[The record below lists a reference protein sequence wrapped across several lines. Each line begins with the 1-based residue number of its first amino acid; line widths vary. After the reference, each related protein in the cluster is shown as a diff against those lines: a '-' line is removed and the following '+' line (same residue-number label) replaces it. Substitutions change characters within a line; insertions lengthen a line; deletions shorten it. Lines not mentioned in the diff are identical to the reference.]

1 MNDKKN
7 EFTGLE
13 IAVIGMSCRVPGAN
27 NLDDFWKVLSQGEN
41 TISFFSDEELKESGI
56 NENYL
61 RHTNYI
67 KAKGILGN
75 AEYFDPAFF
84 GYTPADARVM
94 DPQIRMLHE
103 CTWEALE
110 DSGYNSFEFP
120 GLIGLFT
127 GATSN
132 VEWLSR
138 AYLCNDIDVDD
149 YTKSLLC
156 NKDFASTLISYR
168 LNLRGPSVSVS
179 AACSTSLVAVH
190 MACQSLLSGECN
202 IAVAGGV
209 SIIVPEK
216 VGYHYNVN
224 MMHSPD
230 GYCRAFDENAG
241 GTLFSNGAG
250 MIALKPL
257 EDAIKDHDNIYAI
270 IKGSAINNDG
280 SRKVGYTAPSA
291 SGEATAIKQA
301 LSASQVNP
309 ETISYVEAH
318 GTGTIIG
325 DPIEVE
331 ALKKAYNTSK
341 CGYCGIGSL
350 KSNMGHMD
358 AASGIAGCIK
368 TILSMRYKLMPP
380 SINFTKANS
389 KIEFE
394 NSPFYVNTTLKRWED
409 DFNPIRAGV
418 SSFGVGGTNAHI
430 ILEEA
435 LMGKELNQGRKYKIV
450 VVSAQSNNA
459 LENASHNLAD
469 YIEKHNEIN
478 LDDAV
483 YTLCVGRRRYNY
495 RKMFVCSSKSEM
507 VNALKMD
514 CDSSAKTH
522 YECEL
527 KKNIVFMFP
536 GQGAQYIKMGLGLY
550 KNELVFK
557 RTLDK
562 CFSILETYIGF
573 NLKDILYNGTDDIMN
588 NKILEETKITQPV
601 IFSFEYALAQLMM
614 SWGIYPQ
621 AMIGHSLGEYVAACI
636 SGVFSLEDALKIV
649 ALRGAMMQG
658 LPKGK
663 MVSIEISEDNLR
675 KYLNSKLDLVAVN
688 SGSKCVISGKE
699 EDIVAVVLVLENDGY
714 KTISLKTSHAYHSYM
729 MEPILEEFKGIMRS
743 IKLNSPS
750 IPYISCVSGK
760 WITSDEAMDVEY
772 WAKHLRK
779 TVQFNKGLDTLLTN
793 QSAVFIEVGPGR
805 TLTAFANQH
814 ANKKDIHKAVNLVRS
829 TKENIEDEC
838 FIMQEIGKMWMYS
851 VDVDWKKFYST
862 EVRYRISLP
871 TYPFERKKYSLPMV
885 LNRQLELITDCTV
898 NSISQDENNHEGPIT
913 EDEDTSNL
921 TKRMIQLWKE
931 YFGIDEISINDNFY
945 DLGGD
950 SLRAMSLIGKVNKT
964 FNTKITISSFLMK
977 PTIKD
982 LVMSLSEVNTEE
994 FKLIRKIEDRY
1005 YYPLSPSQ
1013 RRIYILSQLGNLGTS
1028 YNIPFALKIYG
1039 KLDKEKVESAFQK
1052 LIARHE
1058 ALRTEFKIMDDQPVQ
1073 IIKEHAEY
1081 EIEYYRSKLEEVN
1094 NIVNKF
1100 IRCFDIKK
1108 APLIR
1113 VGLIDID
1120 DSQCIFLFDIH
1131 HIVGDSISISILLSD
1146 FVKLYAGK
1154 KLAPNKYEYKDYA
1167 VWKTSDIN
1175 LQRLE
1180 SQRMFW
1186 INELV
1191 NSKPAINLQYD
1202 YSKKDEV
1209 TFIGDCL
1216 RFELPEHITKQLRAI
1231 SKTYSATMFIVIFT
1245 MYNIVLSKLSGDE
1258 DLTIG
1263 VITSGR
1269 VHPDIENI
1277 VGVFINM
1284 LALRNYPQKNKSFG
1298 EFITDVRDRT
1308 LQAFDNQ
1315 EYEFDSLVEELNIKR
1330 DGSNNPLFNA
1340 VFDWQNVEY
1349 GTMVIEGYKTENY
1362 EFKHK
1367 VAQFDIHFTGSEVSD
1382 KICFEIEYNTDLFKL
1397 ETIERM
1403 RDYFKEIIEIILLN
1417 NNITLGDIHLKYSL
1431 QEAKSSVNLESFEFG
1446 Y

>member
-1 MNDKKN
+1 MNGKKN

-13 IAVIGMSCRVPGAN
+13 IAVIGMSCRVPGAD
-27 NLDDFWKVLSQGEN
+27 NLDDFWEILSQGKN

-56 NENYL
+56 NEDCL
-61 RHTNYI
+61 RDTNYI

-84 GYTPADARVM
+84 GYTPAEARVM
-94 DPQIRMLHE
+94 DPQIRILHE

-127 GATSN
+127 GASSN

-138 AYLCNDIDVDD
+138 VYLCNYIDVDD
-149 YTKSLLC
+149 YTKSFLC

-168 LNLRGPSVSVS
+168 LNLRGPSVCVS
-179 AACSTSLVAVH
+179 AACSTSLAAIH
-190 MACQSLLSGECN
+190 IACQSLLSGECN
-202 IAVAGGV
+202 IAVAGGA

-216 VGYHYNVN
+216 VGYHYNVS

-230 GYCRAFDENAG
+230 GYCRVFDENAG

-250 MIALKPL
+250 IIVLKLL
-257 EDAIKDHDNIYAI
+257 EDAIKDHDNIYGI

-280 SRKVGYTAPSA
+280 SRKVGYTAPSV
-291 SGEATAIKQA
+291 SGESVAIKQA
-301 LSASQVNP
+301 LSAAQVNP

-325 DPIEVE
+325 DPIEIE
-331 ALKKAYNTSK
+331 ALKKAYNTNK
-341 CGYCGIGSL
+341 CGYCGVGSL
-350 KSNMGHMD
+350 KSNMGHLD

-368 TILSMRYKLMPP
+368 TILSMKHNFMPP
-380 SINFTKANS
+380 TLNFMKANPEIDF
-389 KIEFE
+389 K
-394 NSPFYVNTTLKRWED
+394 NSPFYVNTTLKRWGN

-418 SSFGVGGTNAHI
+418 SSFGIGGANAHI

-435 LMGKELNQGRKYKIV
+435 LMDKDLNQGRKYKIA
-450 VVSAQSNNA
+450 VVSAQSNHA
-459 LENASHNLAD
+459 LENASHNLAR

-495 RKMFVCSSKSEM
+495 RKMFVFSSKSDM
-507 VNALKMD
+507 VNGLKMD
-514 CDSSAKTH
+514 CDSDVKTYH
-522 YECEL
+522 ECES
-527 KKNIVFMFP
+527 KKNIIFMFP

-550 KNELVFK
+550 ENELVFK

-573 NLKDILYNGTDDIMN
+573 NLKDILYNSTDNIIN
-588 NKILEETKITQPV
+588 NKMLEETKIAQPV

-636 SGVFSLEDALKIV
+636 SGVFSLGDALKIV
-649 ALRGAMMQG
+649 ALRGAMMQD
-658 LPKGK
+658 LPKGN

-675 KYLNSKLDLVAVN
+675 NYLNSKVDLVAVN

-699 EDIVAVVLVLENDGY
+699 EDIVTVVLELEKDGY
-714 KTISLKTSHAYHSYM
+714 KTIPLKTSHAYHSYM
-729 MEPILEEFKGIMRS
+729 MEPILDEFKDIMRR
-743 IKLNSPS
+743 IKLNCPS

-760 WITSDEAMDVEY
+760 WITSDEATDVQY
-772 WAKHLRK
+772 WVKHLRK
-779 TVQFNKGLDTLLTN
+779 TVQFSKGLDALLTN

-805 TLTAFANQH
+805 TLTTFANQH
-814 ANKKDIHKAVNLVRS
+814 ANKRSIHKSINLVRS
-829 TKENIEDEC
+829 TKENIEDDY
-838 FIMQEIGKMWMYS
+838 FILEQVGKMWMYG
-851 VDVDWKKFYST
+851 VDVDWKKFYSN

-871 TYPFERKKYSLPMV
+871 TYPFDRKKYSLPIP
-885 LNRQLELITDCTV
+885 LNSQLELVTDCTRD
-898 NSISQDENNHEGPIT
+898 SISQAERDYECPKIQN
-913 EDEDTSNL
+913 EDTGNL
-921 TKRMIQLWKE
+921 AKRMIQLWEE
-931 YFGIDEISINDNFY
+931 YFGVDQISINDNFY

-950 SLRAMSLIGKVNKT
+950 SLRAMSLIGKINKM
-964 FNTKITISSFLMK
+964 FNTKITISSFLME
-977 PTIKD
+977 PTIKN
-982 LVMSLSEVNTEE
+982 LIKSISEVKEEE
-994 FKLIRKIEDRY
+994 FHFIRKIEDKE

-1013 RRIYILSQLGNLGTS
+1013 RRIYILSQIGNLGTS

-1039 KLDKEKVESAFQK
+1039 ILDKEKVKSAVQK
-1052 LIARHE
+1052 LIEWHE
-1058 ALRTEFKIMDDQPVQ
+1058 ALRTEFKIVDDQPVQ
-1073 IIKEHAEY
+1073 IIKKHVEY
-1081 EIEYYRSKLEEVN
+1081 EIEYHRSSLEKVD
-1094 NIVNKF
+1094 NIIDRF
-1100 IRCFDIKK
+1100 IRCFDIQK

-1131 HIVGDSISISILLSD
+1131 HIIGDSVSISVLLSD
-1146 FVKLYAGK
+1146 FVKLYEGK
-1154 KLAPNKYEYKDYA
+1154 KLVANKYEYKDYA
-1167 VWKTSDIN
+1167 AWKTSTIN

-1180 SQRMFW
+1180 SQRTFW
-1186 INELV
+1186 INELE
-1191 NSKPAINLQYD
+1191 NSKPTINLPYD
-1202 YSKKDEV
+1202 YSRKEEV
-1209 TFIGDCL
+1209 TFIGDRL
-1216 RFELPEHITKQLRAI
+1216 KFELSEPITNQLRAI
-1231 SKTYSATMFIVIFT
+1231 SKKYNATMFSVIFT
-1245 MYNIVLSKLSGDE
+1245 MYNIMLSKVSGDE

-1269 VHPDIENI
+1269 VHPDIEKI

-1284 LALRNYPQKNKSFG
+1284 LALRNYPQKDKSFG
-1298 EFITDVRDRT
+1298 EFIAEVRDRT
-1308 LQAFDNQ
+1308 LKAFDNQ
-1315 EYEFDSLVEELNIKR
+1315 EYEFDSLVEDLNIKR

-1340 VFDWQNVEY
+1340 IFDWQNVEF
-1349 GTMVIEGYKTENY
+1349 GTMAIEGYKTENY
-1362 EFKHK
+1362 EFEHK
-1367 VAQFDIHFTGSEVSD
+1367 VAQFDIHFAGSEVSD

-1397 ETIERM
+1397 ETIERI
-1403 RDYFKEIIEIILLN
+1403 RDYFKEVIEIILLN
-1417 NNITLGDIHLKYSL
+1417 NNITLKDIQLNCSL
-1431 QEAKSSVNLESFEFG
+1431 QEAKSSIKLEDFEFG